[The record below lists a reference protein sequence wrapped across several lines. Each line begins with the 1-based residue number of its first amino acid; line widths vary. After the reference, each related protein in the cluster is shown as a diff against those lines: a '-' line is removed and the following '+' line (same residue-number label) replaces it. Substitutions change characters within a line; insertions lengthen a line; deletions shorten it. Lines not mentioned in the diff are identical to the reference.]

1 MTNRPRQTW
10 HVVSCRLS
18 RSLIPIQPSVLNFA
32 VYRPSSFY
40 SKIINHLPRLE
51 GRPEYRKY
59 LVNPSRSSLVSFNH
73 LWSPH
78 LWKRLLT
85 CSPSSC
91 ASWGQVLPCCPL
103 LPMQLLLPLQRLLK
117 LESSSG
123 RPRLPPVPPSPSISF
138 SVSPSQPNPSVL
150 ACLSLPLG
158 MYLV

>member
-1 MTNRPRQTW
+1 VLESVTVAHHGPSDRNTRYEFDQ
-10 HVVSCRLS
+10 SS
-18 RSLIPIQPSVLNFA
+18 QPDL
-32 VYRPSSFY
+32 
-40 SKIINHLPRLE
+40 
-51 GRPEYRKY
+51 RPEYLKY
-59 LVNPSRSSLVSFNH
+59 LVVSRRSSLVSFNY

-91 ASWGQVLPCCPL
+91 ASWGQVLPCWPL
-103 LPMQLLLPLQRLLK
+103 LPMLLLLPLQRLWK

-150 ACLSLPLG
+150 ACLSPRPNG
-158 MYLV
+158 RTR